1 MHVWLLFSFLSFS
14 GSPIQSNIKLRLNTA
29 GVLSTSQLLHTQHQH
44 TSRYQCSS
52 GIFSFPYEG
61 LLLLLHS
68 DQDASRHGSHK
79 PEGCS
84 EHNKIRKLKHQ
95 KEGNLVPLNILTP
108 GEKSRLYLPRNLL
121 LCYERKGA
129 ENKQ

>member
-1 MHVWLLFSFLSFS
+1 MAPFFISFLFRFTH
-14 GSPIQSNIKLRLNTA
+14 PNIKLRLNTA

-44 TSRYQCSS
+44 ISQYQRSS

-68 DQDASRHGSHK
+68 DQHASRHGSHK

-84 EHNKIRKLKHQ
+84 KHNKIRKLKHQ
-95 KEGNLVPLNILTP
+95 KEANLVPLNILTP